1 MQCSVIPGNLFLK
14 LPATILQISPKAS
27 KVSSVVSGRSIPN
40 IFEAIKFA
48 ALDEQRKTQTPRS
61 LPARPTIAVN
71 SQVATSVCG
80 GADVAML
87 LSIAEKTSHAASRNS
102 SGQFSRV
109 RSSCSGTATCWGITI
124 CKGTTTS
131 GLFASGRSVLPRS
144 VLEKSSWLTARLS
157 AGKRQGLSHDAIC
170 PRGWFVLDT

>member
-131 GLFASGRSVLPRS
+131 GLFASGRSVLPAIS
-144 VLEKSSWLTARLS
+144 IGEIFMVDSKVIGGEAAGLES
-157 AGKRQGLSHDAIC
+157 
-170 PRGWFVLDT
+170 